1 MVCLSSCSGRAGAF
15 TCPRNT
21 VGPPG
26 GGLARHA
33 ITGLLGRG
41 YLAQQFTVGAND
53 EDGMLRRYVGNTLYN
68 IYNKKACA
76 QIHAH
81 WTVAFAQVCC
91 L

>member
-1 MVCLSSCSGRAGAF
+1 MCLSACSGRGGAF
-15 TCPRNT
+15 TPPKH
-21 VGPPG
+21 GPTQ
-26 GGLARHA
+26 HA
-33 ITGLLGRG
+33 DTGLLGRG
-41 YLAQQFTVGAND
+41 YLAQRLTERAND
-53 EDGMLRRYVGNTLYN
+53 EDGMMRRYVGNTLYN